1 MFFASKR
8 VHLQLLTH
16 KIMHKPLTAAA
27 RYVKAFAKN
36 LGEIPAWH
44 PGAGSPAFIFID
56 EITVE

>member
-1 MFFASKR
+1 M
-8 VHLQLLTH
+8 QLLTH
-16 KIMHKPLTAAA
+16 KIMHKLLTAAA
-27 RYVKAFAKN
+27 HYVKAFAKN